1 MDVELNP
8 GPTSSSSRSIWKRPY
23 RGCRS
28 GRAVRV
34 CEATKVFNIQPAMT
48 LRLCHQFAFHSWRN
62 ENNLILFRWYHL
74 GNAEVHHF
82 VSVFGMLAHWNTKYH
97 HYVISC
103 YLIVLTFYLW
113 LNRGLPR
120 TIASPSPTLLEF
132 TKRLRCLSFATIHS
146 QMRWTSCHRTQRA
159 SSYGKWRLHVF
170 YVRTLRFNYHLW

>member
-1 MDVELNP
+1 MEE
-8 GPTSSSSRSIWKRPY
+8 
-23 RGCRS
+23 RS
-28 GRAVRV
+28 GCVKQRRFLIFNLPWHF
-34 CEATKVFNIQPAMT
+34 VFVT
-48 LRLCHQFAFHSWRN
+48 
-62 ENNLILFRWYHL
+62 NLHFTHDVMKTILFVLRWYHL